1 MVVEKLPGAY
11 GVSSVNELLLS
22 LPDGFISGEGCRQR
36 LNEIQEVYTLI
47 AEQVREEGQ

>member
-1 MVVEKLPGAY
+1 MVVENLPGAC

>member
-1 MVVEKLPGAY
+1 MPGAC
-11 GVSSVNELLLS
+11 GVISVNELLLS
-22 LPDGFISGEGCRQR
+22 LPDGFISGEGYRQR